1 MSTRQWQCFFV
12 REGNRRSDVSMA
24 MRHHRRLWYIHLQ
37 VQWVNNGDDRPVYSP
52 LRVMESYSFA
62 YTKDHYLY
70 LHNMFVT
77 KFFLHSLLLTLKT
90 SAETLVF
97 CFTKCRCCVGL
108 GYLLV
113 AFLASI
119 LLFADANL

>member
-12 REGNRRSDVSMA
+12 REGNRRSGVSMA

-37 VQWVNNGDDRPVYSP
+37 VQWVNNGADRPVYSP

-90 SAETLVF
+90 LAETLVF

-108 GYLLV
+108 PLSGISGLDTAV
-113 AFLASI
+113 CRRKPI
-119 LLFADANL
+119 N